1 VAAFTIDYSGGDWIN
16 NGTISSTEGTLI
28 SGPVAYAG
36 SGTTNIKDLKVAHV
50 ERVCYRVKLR

>member
-1 VAAFTIDYSGGDWIN
+1 ML
-16 NGTISSTEGTLI
+16 ISSTEGTLGF

-50 ERVCYRVKLR
+50 GRVCYRVKLR